1 MSTFS
6 GDIGPE
12 EEDGAG
18 WGGLVENAAERI
30 ERQQHERDLHS
41 ARLQGRLEAYAKA
54 MTECTKPVRRE
65 NGGMGS
71 RDCSEVR
78 TAIDILHL
86 ATLQELM
93 PAKAS
98 NVHNEGRAAC
108 GPSLSIAQTPGSGL
122 ST

>member
-18 WGGLVENAAERI
+18 WGGLVESAAERR
-30 ERQQHERDLHS
+30 ERQQRERELHS

-54 MTECTKPVRRE
+54 MTEC
-65 NGGMGS
+65 S
-71 RDCSEVR
+71 RMEPAGFGLAERHRSGPEAR
-78 TAIDILHL
+78 KAIDILHL
-86 ATLQELM
+86 ATLQELR

-98 NVHNEGRAAC
+98 NAPHQPRERSAATGTSAAC
-108 GPSLSIAQTPGSGL
+108 DGWV
-122 ST
+122 

>member
-6 GDIGPE
+6 SDIGPE

-18 WGGLVENAAERI
+18 WGGLVESAAERRD
-30 ERQQHERDLHS
+30 RQQRERELHR
-41 ARLQGRLEAYAKA
+41 ARLQGRIEAYAKA
-54 MTECTKPVRRE
+54 MTECGKNVRRD
-65 NGGMGS
+65 NGGMGG
-71 RDCSEVR
+71 RDCSEIR

-98 NVHNEGRAAC
+98 NA
-108 GPSLSIAQTPGSGL
+108 SLTRGEAVAL
-122 ST
+122 KR